1 MVEIILS
8 MLLFLLVCRYR
19 DITNSKTDLPKKT
32 VSQKG
37 KRKEY
42 PSYSSPEWS
51 FEAFSEEVRRG
62 HRIPTRK
69 ESF

>member
-37 KRKEY
+37 KENNTRLTPLLSEALKRSVRK
-42 PSYSSPEWS
+42 
-51 FEAFSEEVRRG
+51 
-62 HRIPTRK
+62 
-69 ESF
+69 